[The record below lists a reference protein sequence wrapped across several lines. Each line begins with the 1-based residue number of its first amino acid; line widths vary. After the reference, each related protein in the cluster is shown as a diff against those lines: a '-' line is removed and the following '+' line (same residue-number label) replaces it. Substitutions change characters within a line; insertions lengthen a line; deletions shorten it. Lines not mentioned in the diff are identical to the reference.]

1 MQYFLIFLNLYLFYV
16 LFFLAENPF
25 QSLERAFYGGERFC
39 FFYQLNQLFFFF
51 LGSSRSAELPLY
63 ISSQVFDSFTI

>member
-1 MQYFLIFLNLYLFYV
+1 MQYFFIFLNLYLFYR
-16 LFFLAENPF
+16 LFLAENPF
-25 QSLERAFYGGERFC
+25 HSLERAFYGGERFR